1 MPKRDAGAIVEAM
14 ENERGDGFWLA
25 GRFTSRQVDWIVLAV
40 AVVLSGVPLA
50 RTDIVAHRPIAVGL
64 AMLPFETFPLLW
76 RRSRPGSVLG
86 IIAVAFAVSAL
97 SGGVDAHGGEAGLAL
112 GIFAAALYGNR
123 RVRIVA
129 GAIAVGALAVGF
141 GTVLATGGAERLG
154 RLAGVAFGSGVAWV
168 AGDRT
173 RTRRAYLAQLRERA
187 AQLERDHEEHVRRAT
202 DEERSRIARELHDV
216 IAHNVSVIAVQ
227 AGAARTTA
235 AANPDRAGIALE
247 LIEATARRTLGELRT
262 LLGVLRK
269 SSEPAPPRQPQP
281 TLAQLDELVA
291 QSRDAGLHVE
301 VRVEGEVR
309 PVAAIADLC
318 AYRVVQEC
326 LTNTMKHAPAAH
338 VNVLLR
344 YGPRDLLVTVVDD
357 GPGPAEAG
365 PAGHGLIGMRER
377 LARVGGTLAV
387 GPALGGGFRR
397 EARLPIDP
405 ARPPDE

>member
-1 MPKRDAGAIVEAM
+1 
-14 ENERGDGFWLA
+14 
-25 GRFTSRQVDWIVLAV
+25 
-40 AVVLSGVPLA
+40 
-50 RTDIVAHRPIAVGL
+50 
-64 AMLPFETFPLLW
+64 
-76 RRSRPGSVLG
+76 
-86 IIAVAFAVSAL
+86 
-97 SGGVDAHGGEAGLAL
+97 
-112 GIFAAALYGNR
+112 
-123 RVRIVA
+123 
-129 GAIAVGALAVGF
+129 
-141 GTVLATGGAERLG
+141 
-154 RLAGVAFGSGVAWV
+154 VAFGSGVAWV

-173 RTRRAYLAQLRERA
+173 RTRRAYLAELQERA
-187 AQLERDHEEHVRRAT
+187 AQLEREREEHVRRAT

-235 AANPDRAGIALE
+235 AADPDRSRATLE
-247 LIEATARRTLGELRT
+247 LIERTARSTLGELRA

-269 SSEPAPPRQPQP
+269 SGEPAPLRQPQP

-301 VRVEGEVR
+301 LRVEGEAR
-309 PVAAIADLC
+309 AVAAIADLC

-326 LTNTMKHAPAAH
+326 LTNAMKHAPGAN

-377 LARVGGTLAV
+377 LALVGGTLAV
-387 GPALGGGFRR
+387 GPALGGGFRV

-405 ARPPDE
+405 ARPPDEVPDPAPAVSRHQDRA